1 MLTAMMLVALTQ
13 LDGGAPAD
21 APLRQG
27 AHLCGTRETAPDGG
41 LDADRPGC
49 AVILSAGT
57 PAPYL
62 GVELDEQEDVRRARR
77 DVRDATKVKIEE
89 TGNFI
94 MPTGAYLGI
103 TGGAVSVAIA
113 LTLAALAASGHLK

>member
-1 MLTAMMLVALTQ
+1 MLTLVLVLFAQ
-13 LDGGAPAD
+13 ADGGTPAD

-27 AHLCGTRETAPDGG
+27 AHLCGTRETAADGG

-77 DVRDATKVKIEE
+77 DVRDATKVKTEE

-103 TGGAVSVAIA
+103 TGGAVAAAIA